1 MSITR
6 RKFIR
11 LLTLSSSACLSLLSP
26 ALSWAAWASAAFN
39 ANELEVALL
48 NLFGTSSL
56 IDSKKV
62 TLILPKTAANGAA
75 VSISIKTTLDN
86 VESIS
91 IFVKDN
97 PRPLTASFKIPE
109 GTIAKVSTRIRLA
122 QSSTVTAVIKAGGK
136 LYSQSQAVNVTTGGC
151 GN

>member
-6 RKFIR
+6 RKFIS
-11 LLTLSSSACLSLLSP
+11 LLTLSSTACLALLNP
-26 ALSWAAWASAAFN
+26 VISWAAWASNAFN
-39 ANELEVALL
+39 ANELETALQ
-48 NLFGTSSL
+48 NLYGSSSL
-56 IDSKKV
+56 IDSRKV
-62 TLILPKTAANGAA
+62 TLILPKTAENGAA
-75 VSISIKTTLDN
+75 VPISIKTTLEK

-122 QSSTVTAVIKAGGK
+122 QSSTITVVIKVGDK
-136 LYSQSQAVNVTTGGC
+136 LYSQSQAINVTIGGC

>member
-6 RKFIR
+6 RKFIS
-11 LLTLSSSACLSLLSP
+11 LLTLSSTACLALLNP
-26 ALSWAAWASAAFN
+26 VISWAAWASNAFN
-39 ANELEVALL
+39 ANELETAIQ
-48 NLFGTSSL
+48 NLFDSSSL

-62 TLILPKTAANGAA
+62 TLILPKTAENGAA
-75 VSISIKTTLDN
+75 VSISIKTTLEK

-97 PRPLTASFKIPE
+97 PRPLTASFTIPE
-109 GTIAKVSTRIRLA
+109 GTIPKVSTRIRLA
-122 QSSTVTAVIKAGGK
+122 QSSTITVVIKAEDK
-136 LYSQSQAVNVTTGGC
+136 LYSQSQAINVTTGGC